1 MNDTTSRFPRIV
13 RPAPEPLGLYLRA
26 SYNDHRALMD
36 GIASSGLGF
45 HGVVFDPMNED
56 RHSELRDLVLGRRRD
71 AILDPRT
78 QELGTLGGY
87 KPKMSS
93 LDWATDRPHKPEDFG
108 ETGARRIAD
117 AIAKYVVEHRYSAV
131 LAPTHYVESA
141 NSPWLDIDART
152 TRYLRTYL
160 DRNGAQNIPIF
171 YSLAVSYKAFRTVEE
186 RAVIRDKVQSVP
198 VNAIWLKVALSGNVT
213 HASVQNFVN
222 GAADFHSP
230 GVPLVGDMMGGLR
243 GLSALAFGATG
254 GIAHGLT
261 QKENFNASSWVSSS
275 QQSGDG
281 FSLPPRIYIPS
292 LDIHLKREEAKAFF
306 AARNAKSRFGCH
318 DENCCAKGPRD
329 TVNYPARH
337 FLIQRSNEVQ
347 RLSAVPE
354 QLRANRFLE
363 ETLRPATDAALFAE
377 KLDIKDAPELVKR
390 LETKRKTLELLRIGL
405 GGFVKEGHF
414 TSFSEIPQRR
424 AARG

>member
-1 MNDTTSRFPRIV
+1 MNDTATPFPRIV

-26 SYNDHRALMD
+26 SYNDHKALID
-36 GIASSGLGF
+36 GIASGGLGL
-45 HGVVFDPMNED
+45 HGVIFDPLNED
-56 RHSELRDLVLGRRRD
+56 RHSELRDLVLERRRD

-93 LDWATDRPHKPEDFG
+93 LVWATNRPHKPEDFG

-117 AIAKYVVEHRYSAV
+117 AIAKHVVENGYSAV
-131 LAPTHYVESA
+131 LAPTHYIESA

-160 DRNGAQNIPIF
+160 DRNGAESVPIF
-171 YSLAVSYKAFRTVEE
+171 YSLAASYKTFRTAEE
-186 RAVIRDKVQSVP
+186 RSVLLDKVRSVP
-198 VNAIWLKVALSGNVT
+198 VEQIWLKVALSGKVT
-213 HASVQNFVN
+213 HSSVRNFVN
-222 GAADFHSP
+222 GAADFHSL

-243 GLSALAFGATG
+243 GLSALAFGAIG

-261 QKENFNASSWVSSS
+261 QKENFNASSWVSQA
-275 QQSGDG
+275 QQDGGG
-281 FSLPPRIYIPS
+281 FSLPPRVYIPS
-292 LDIHLKREEAKAFF
+292 LDLHLKREEARAFF

-318 DENCCAKGPRD
+318 DPNCCAKGPRD
-329 TVNYPARH
+329 TLNYPAHH

-347 RLSAVPE
+347 NLSAVPE

-363 ETLRPATDAALFAE
+363 ETLRPATDSALFAE
-377 KLDIKDAPELVKR
+377 KLDIKGAPELIKR
-390 LETKRKTLELLRIGL
+390 LEAKRKTLELLRIGL